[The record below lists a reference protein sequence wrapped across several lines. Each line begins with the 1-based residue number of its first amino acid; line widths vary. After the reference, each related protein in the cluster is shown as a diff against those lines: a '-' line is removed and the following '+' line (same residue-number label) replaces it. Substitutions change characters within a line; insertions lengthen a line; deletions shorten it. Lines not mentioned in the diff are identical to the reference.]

1 MYIFVATLYSKFA
14 AAITTSIPYII
25 VYICIYIYNTQSS
38 VTSHPTL
45 LSICTLLHLLS
56 PFLPA
61 GNARLVPA
69 HAIVRE
75 QVRRLPDVRNDALER
90 EALDPRGSRGGR
102 VQRGTGKGAQVGDE
116 PGHGRRRH
124 GRAGLDGGG
133 ALLGRQRQDVVAGAP
148 DVDEGARVA
157 VHGARARVVRR
168 PHRQRV
174 RRRRRRLRRRVPV
187 VVARRHDRQ
196 EARLEGRFDGVV
208 DDLACGPA

>member
-1 MYIFVATLYSKFA
+1 M
-14 AAITTSIPYII
+14 
-25 VYICIYIYNTQSS
+25 
-38 VTSHPTL
+38 
-45 LSICTLLHLLS
+45 
-56 PFLPA
+56 
-61 GNARLVPA
+61 
-69 HAIVRE
+69 RE